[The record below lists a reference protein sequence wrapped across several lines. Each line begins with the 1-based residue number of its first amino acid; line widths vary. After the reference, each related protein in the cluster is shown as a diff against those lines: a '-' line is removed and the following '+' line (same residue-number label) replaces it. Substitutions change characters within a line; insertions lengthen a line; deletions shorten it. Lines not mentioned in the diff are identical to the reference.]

1 MPNSVC
7 PVRYTQSRTLRPVE
21 VNLVVDRRT
30 VPIEDQQ
37 RGWDGS
43 DDDVIVARVVPPEA
57 TAPLVPPEAKA
68 RLVPPEGASEGDLA
82 TFTEPVVATLAGDTA
97 AALAD
102 DAAATLADDV
112 GAPAGEDL
120 APVVGRVIE
129 DPPPPPAE
137 PRRGI
142 VRRVLGL
149 AVWLVQGSFCIV
161 SLVVLLAV
169 LTAIPVLQL
178 IAFGYLLS
186 VAGRLADGV
195 KLRDSLPHLREA
207 GMIGMAA
214 SAVFLASLPTQ
225 LLVHWE
231 SVAYLIN
238 PGSNQALVLRVLAIA
253 SAALM
258 TGYLMWAWI
267 RGGRLRHYLWPQPK
281 RFIREGWR
289 PSTWGEAP
297 DRLWDF
303 TTSLQ
308 LPKLFWL
315 GARGAIGTLIWLIP
329 AMIIIA
335 AFRNGET
342 GLAGVVGFVALVFLG
357 ISLLYLPMLQA
368 HFAAENRLAAL
379 FEVKTIRRDFRRAP
393 WAWLVAM
400 VIGLVLMP
408 IPLYLLKIEA
418 TQSEVMWAP
427 CLIFVAFILPARVAE
442 GLALRRARRRPEPTG
457 RWAGV
462 SRWTVRLMMPA
473 VVAVYLLFVYVS
485 QYTSWDGLDTWV
497 QQHAI
502 LIPVPFL
509 DGV

>member
-1 MPNSVC
+1 
-7 PVRYTQSRTLRPVE
+7 
-21 VNLVVDRRT
+21 VVDRRT
-30 VPIEDQQ
+30 VSIEDQQ
-37 RGWDGS
+37 QGWDGS
-43 DDDVIVARVVPPEA
+43 DGVIV
-57 TAPLVPPEAKA
+57 A
-68 RLVPPEGASEGDLA
+68 RLVPPEATTDAASSAAMADVDRA
-82 TFTEPVVATLAGDTA
+82 IAAAPVAAARAGDA
-97 AALAD
+97 QG
-102 DAAATLADDV
+102 TLSQDSQ
-112 GAPAGEDL
+112 PTI
-120 APVVGRVIE
+120 GRLVE
-129 DPPPPPAE
+129 DPPPAPPVE
-137 PRRGI
+137 PRPGI
-142 VRRVLGL
+142 LRRALGL
-149 AVWLVQGSFCIV
+149 IVWLVQGSFCVV

-169 LTAIPVLQL
+169 LTAIPILQL

-186 VAGRLADGV
+186 VAGGLTAGA
-195 KLRDSLPHLREA
+195 KLRDSLPHLRQA

-214 SAVFLASLPTQ
+214 AAIFLASLPTQ

-238 PGSNQALVLRVLAIA
+238 PGSNQALLMRLLAIA

-258 TGYLMWAWI
+258 TGYLLWAWI
-267 RGGRLRHYLWPQPK
+267 RGGRLRHYVWPQPK
-281 RFIREGWR
+281 RFLRQGWR
-289 PSTWGEAP
+289 LSTWRNAP
-297 DRLWDF
+297 DRLWEF

-308 LPKLFWL
+308 LPQLFWL
-315 GARGAIGTLIWLIP
+315 GTRGAIGTLIWLIP

-368 HFAAENRLAAL
+368 HFAAENRFSAL
-379 FEVKTIRRDFRRAP
+379 FEVNTIRRDFRRAP

-427 CLIFVAFILPARVAE
+427 CLIFVAFILPARIAE

-457 RWAGV
+457 KWAWF
-462 SRWTVRLMMPA
+462 SRAVVRLMMPA

-485 QYTSWDGLDTWV
+485 QYTSWDGLETWV

-509 DGV
+509 SGV

>member
-1 MPNSVC
+1 MGETDRGDAP
-7 PVRYTQSRTLRPVE
+7 PYAQSRLLSIPE
-21 VNLVVDRRT
+21 VILVVDRRT
-30 VPIEDQQ
+30 VPIEEQQ
-37 RGWDGS
+37 PGWDRS
-43 DDDVIVARVVPPEA
+43 DDDVIVARVVQPDA
-57 TAPLVPPEAKA
+57 TGPVDSPA
-68 RLVPPEGASEGDLA
+68 GDLA
-82 TFTEPVVATLAGDTA
+82 TFAEPVLATM
-97 AALAD
+97 
-102 DAAATLADDV
+102 ADDV
-112 GAPAGEDL
+112 GMVPANDL
-120 APVVGRVIE
+120 EPVIGRVVE
-129 DPPPPPAE
+129 ESPPSPPTK
-137 PRRGI
+137 PRQGI
-142 VRRVLGL
+142 IRRMLGL
-149 AVWLVQGSFCIV
+149 AVWSVQGSFCIV

-169 LTAIPVLQL
+169 LTAIPILQL

-186 VAGRLADGV
+186 VAGRLAGGA
-195 KLRDSLPHLREA
+195 KLRDALPHLREA

-231 SVAYLIN
+231 SVAYLVN
-238 PGSNQALVLRVLAIA
+238 PGSNQALLLRVLAIA

-281 RFIREGWR
+281 RFFREGWR
-289 PSTWGEAP
+289 PRTWVDGP

-342 GLAGVVGFVALVFLG
+342 GLAGLVGFVALVFLG

-368 HFAAENRLAAL
+368 HFAAENRLSAL
-379 FEVKTIRRDFRRAP
+379 FEVRTIRRDFRRAP

-457 RWAGV
+457 KWAGF
-462 SRWTVRLMMPA
+462 SRWTVRLMLMPA
-473 VVAVYLLFVYVS
+473 VVAIYLLFVYVS

>member
-1 MPNSVC
+1 M
-7 PVRYTQSRTLRPVE
+7 
-21 VNLVVDRRT
+21 VDRRN
-30 VPIEDQQ
+30 VPAEEEQSW
-37 RGWDGS
+37 WDGS
-43 DDDVIVARVVPPEA
+43 DDDVIVARLVPPEA
-57 TAPLVPPEAKA
+57 TTLLESP
-68 RLVPPEGASEGDLA
+68 GGTGEGDLA
-82 TFTEPVVATLAGDTA
+82 IVAEPVVATLADSVGVA
-97 AALAD
+97 AEANL
-102 DAAATLADDV
+102 
-112 GAPAGEDL
+112 E
-120 APVVGRVIE
+120 PVIGRVVE
-129 DPPPPPAE
+129 DPPPSPPAK

-231 SVAYLIN
+231 SVAQLIN
-238 PGSNQALVLRVLAIA
+238 PGSDQALLLRVLAIA

-289 PSTWGEAP
+289 PSTWGDGP

-315 GARGAIGTLIWLIP
+315 GVRGAIGTLIWLIP

-335 AFRNGET
+335 AFRNGTT
-342 GLAGVVGFVALVFLG
+342 GLAGVVGFVSLVFLG

-368 HFAAENRLAAL
+368 HFAAENRLSAL
-379 FEVKTIRRDFRRAP
+379 FEVRTIRRDFRRAP
-393 WAWLVAM
+393 WAWLMAM

-457 RWAGV
+457 KWAAF
-462 SRWTVRLMMPA
+462 SRWTVRLMMMPA